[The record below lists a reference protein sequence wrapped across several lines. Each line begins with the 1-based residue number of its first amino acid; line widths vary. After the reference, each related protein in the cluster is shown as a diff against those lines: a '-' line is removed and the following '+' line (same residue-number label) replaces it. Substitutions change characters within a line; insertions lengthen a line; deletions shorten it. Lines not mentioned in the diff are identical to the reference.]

1 MNSDTSPAS
10 GPLLLLPAA
19 PAASAGMSPA
29 PAVLPL
35 CQVLD
40 LTPRSANENAPFPS
54 SLRLSAFPPAAFLLP
69 SFLEVRGLTP
79 APAVRRRRGEET
91 ERPGCGGGQKGGGR
105 RSEEVSVKMESGHW
119 LLGRLDRE

>member
-40 LTPRSANENAPFPS
+40 LTPRSANENAPFAS
-54 SLRLSAFPPAAFLLP
+54 SLRPP
-69 SFLEVRGLTP
+69 SFSPLSWRCEV
-79 APAVRRRRGEET
+79 
-91 ERPGCGGGQKGGGR
+91 
-105 RSEEVSVKMESGHW
+105 
-119 LLGRLDRE
+119 